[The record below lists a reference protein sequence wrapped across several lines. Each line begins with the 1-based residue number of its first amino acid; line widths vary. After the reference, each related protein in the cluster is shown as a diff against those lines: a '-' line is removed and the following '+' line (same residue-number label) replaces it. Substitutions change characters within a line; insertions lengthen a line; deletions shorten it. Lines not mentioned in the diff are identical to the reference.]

1 MLSTRVNRWHCKQCS
16 QNWVERR
23 GPISCLVGFMLV
35 IHVWCTQNTVLKV
48 AAVAGSRAELIL
60 LHCWFATALLWA
72 LESGY
77 QCMGASVRH
86 LTVSL
91 NTGHW
96 FVSISRQWSQ
106 KGSNCILRKCNY
118 LTTLLNNKIN
128 NFYCCIDC
136 PYVFNGYFLC

>member
-1 MLSTRVNRWHCKQCS
+1 MLYTRVNRWHCNSVHKIGLNAAARNIYC
-16 QNWVERR
+16 
-23 GPISCLVGFMLV
+23 V

-72 LESGY
+72 LESEY

-91 NTGHW
+91 NTGH
-96 FVSISRQWSQ
+96 
-106 KGSNCILRKCNY
+106 
-118 LTTLLNNKIN
+118 
-128 NFYCCIDC
+128 
-136 PYVFNGYFLC
+136 